1 MASTLFTQKIP
12 SASTIFSFYTS
23 LSAFTILFR
32 TILNELIPT
41 KVRDFIVSRFKDH
54 FSSYF
59 NPNFTFIIEEQCDY
73 VTNQTFRAAETYLPT
88 LLAGIT
94 TGSLLVRSSNL
105 KNPLAKPKFG
115 IPVKAKILDVFEGIP
130 LEWTLLSEKSEGLYQ
145 SRQKRYFHLTCKKE
159 FRDKIMSEYFT
170 YIAKSSAKILTSQ
183 DNLKIHTYNPSD
195 YSWESAIF
203 QHNTTFE
210 TLAMEPEVKNSLMR
224 DLDAFSNGK
233 DFFKTVGRAW
243 KRGYLLHGPPGTGK
257 SSLVAAIA
265 NYMNYSI
272 YDLQL
277 QSVKDDAMLRQIL
290 TKTENGSILLIEDLD
305 CSGADASCRKKSEDE
320 GEDGE
325 NQCKKKKKKD
335 HQVTLSGLLNF
346 VDGLWSSC
354 VEERIIVFTTNHKEK
369 LDPALLRPGRMDVH
383 ILMDYCTPNVFKKLA
398 KMYLDGIEE
407 HDDLFEP
414 IEKMF
419 REVKATP
426 AEVIERLMVSKDPD
440 VALKGLMEFL
450 ESKKMVKESEE
461 SEPKEADE

>member
-1 MASTLFTQKIP
+1 MAPTTFFTQRIP
-12 SASTIFSFYTS
+12 SVSEIFSMYTS
-23 LSAFTILFR
+23 LSAFMILFR
-32 TILNELIPT
+32 TILNEIIPT
-41 KVRDFIVSRFKDH
+41 KVRDFIVSRFRDF

-59 NPNFTFIIEEQCDY
+59 NPNFTFIIEERCDY

-88 LLAGIT
+88 LLSGIS
-94 TGSLLVRSSNL
+94 TGSLLVHSSNL

-115 IPVKAKILDVFEGIP
+115 IPVKAKILDDFEGIS
-130 LEWTLLSEKSEGLYQ
+130 LEWTLLSERNDNPHQ
-145 SRQKRYFHLTCKKE
+145 SLPKRYFHLTCKKE

-170 YIAKSSAKILTSQ
+170 YIAKSSLKILTSR
-183 DNLKIHTYNPSD
+183 DNLKIHTYDPND
-195 YSWESAIF
+195 HSWESAIF
-203 QHNTTFE
+203 QHHTTFE
-210 TLAMEPEVKNSLMR
+210 TLAMEPDAKNTLMR

-243 KRGYLLHGPPGTGK
+243 KRGYLLYGPPGTGK

-265 NYMNYSI
+265 NHMNYNI

-277 QSVKDDAMLRQIL
+277 QSVQDDAMLRQIL
-290 TKTENGSILLIEDLD
+290 TRTENRSILLIEDLD
-305 CSGADASCRKKSEDE
+305 CSGADASCRKENKDE

-325 NQCKKKKKKD
+325 NQAKNNKKD
-335 HQVTLSGLLNF
+335 PKVSLSGLLNF

-398 KMYLDGIEE
+398 AMYLDYVEE
-407 HDDLFEP
+407 HDLFEP

-426 AEVIERLMVSKDPD
+426 AEVIEQLMVSKDPD
-440 VALKGLMEFL
+440 VALKGLMGFL
-450 ESKKMVKESEE
+450 ESKKMIRESEE
-461 SEPKEADE
+461 SEPKEADEE